1 MVPDQRR
8 DKAFAAAFAMCSI
21 QALARG
27 LTTALLAVTNINWMA
42 AFVAADLGLFFAYK
56 LARRDFLT

>member
-1 MVPDQRR
+1 
-8 DKAFAAAFAMCSI
+8 MCSL

-27 LTTALLAVTNINWMA
+27 SSTALLAVTNRDWLR
-42 AFVAADLGLFFAYK
+42 AFVVIDVAIFFLYK

>member
-1 MVPDQRR
+1 MVPDQGRG
-8 DKAFAAAFAMCSI
+8 KAFAVTFVMCSL

-27 LTTALLAVTNINWMA
+27 GTMALLAVTNMDWMG

-56 LARRDFLT
+56 LARRDFLL

>member
-1 MVPDQRR
+1 MPDHNRGR
-8 DKAFAAAFAMCSI
+8 AYAVVLTMCSL

-27 LTTALLAVTNINWMA
+27 SSTALLAVTNRDWLR
-42 AFVAADLGLFFAYK
+42 AFVVIDVAIFFLYK

>member
-1 MVPDQRR
+1 MVPDQGRG
-8 DKAFAAAFAMCSI
+8 KAFAVTFVMCSL

-27 LTTALLAVTNINWMA
+27 YATALLTVTNINWMA